1 MTTLAWLHPNES
13 LITGQMPTHGGSEE
27 QAFMI
32 EEEPMW
38 QRWATS
44 IIQSAGYRPAQTAT
58 LMVGDAPEG
67 TATAGAGRKDM
78 GWG

>member
-1 MTTLAWLHPNES
+1 
-13 LITGQMPTHGGSEE
+13 
-27 QAFMI
+27 MI